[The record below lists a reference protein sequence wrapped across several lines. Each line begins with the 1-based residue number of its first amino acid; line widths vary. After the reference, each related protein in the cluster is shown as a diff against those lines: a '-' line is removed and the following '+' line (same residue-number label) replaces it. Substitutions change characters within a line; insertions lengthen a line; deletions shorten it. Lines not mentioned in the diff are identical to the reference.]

1 MSEYEIAENS
11 TVQII
16 DRNKNLVDI
25 GVFDS
30 LHLESKGWEWLM
42 QTKNVASKEEVNEIV
57 EELGASQTAQVQIIT
72 PVKGLKCE

>member
-30 LHLESKGWEWLM
+30 LHLESKGKEWLM
-42 QTKNVASKEEVNEIV
+42 QTKNVASKEEVNEII
-57 EELGASQTAQVQIIT
+57 EELGASQTAQVQVIT

>member
-11 TVQII
+11 TVQIS

-25 GVFDS
+25 GVFES
-30 LHLESKGWEWLM
+30 LHLESKGREWLM
-42 QTKNVASKEEVNEIV
+42 QTKKEASKEEVNAII
-57 EELGASQTAQVQIIT
+57 EELGASKTAQVQVLT